1 MATNPGHDPVR
12 FFVGL
17 PPPSR
22 LLLGL
27 IIALNLKDDKRLLG
41 LLNTG
46 ALFPRDKD
54 GKEWTL
60 PEVSL
65 LKGQLDLGRWES
77 GSNNRWNPTLTSLA
91 LRELFDDE
99 KGPARAREILD
110 RLAPSYP
117 PSDPIYTNFYD
128 PVYLRRLLVAFYARD
143 TKSFKEMEDLSRK
156 AYDGHLLRGSLQDHL
171 TWAILPAA
179 WAATL
184 PPIQLADAV
193 SIKVSVLLGS
203 GLIAPDLPELLPLAR
218 RILDKNL
225 ANHSLADNLLRL
237 DLVGGHLA
245 GVSRFVAA
253 YPKSP
258 LYLLLGIQGWEAFFR
273 EAFAEAAGLFK
284 KMQTEYRKTVTKRKL
299 PPEEPFGLFT
309 ALALFLL
316 DRSDKRRE
324 ELPRL
329 LALATPSNTWNY
341 PGYVALSALEASR
354 QGQEVLAKNTLTRFV
369 PEAGH
374 QSPLAGALFALA
386 QELLTPDTFT
396 KNRPAYWLRFQD
408 FREFLP
414 MVAGLYAEVLCRL
427 EDPPKEAAAFREQE
441 TVALLLRPFRHLLVQ
456 EALWERSL
464 SGLEEILL
472 QTAPGGETPRE
483 KRIAWLFDPQTL
495 ETEAVEQSYKNGE
508 WRGSKKIAFKRL
520 HAADPSLPLT
530 EADRKIVD
538 SFTLEL
544 YYGNRAFHQPDP
556 YRTPLALAGHPAVYH
571 RDHPGMALE
580 LAATLPELVL
590 SETPQGY
597 RIDLTHRAEYPRAIL
612 EADSPSRYRVI
623 DVSKPVV
630 ALSQRIPPKGLAI
643 PREARDRILVLLRR
657 QAPFLA
663 LRAEISEADIPA
675 VEGRS
680 LPVLQLAPF
689 QEGLLLTA
697 GVRPFGPTGPFFPTG
712 RGGRLV
718 TATLDGKTLHAR
730 RDLDGEK
737 SLLAALVASLP
748 VLAGIEPEHNAWLL
762 DDPEDALDLLTE
774 IRESPLPKEVEW
786 PQGETFRLTPPV
798 GSKKLRI
805 TVREAR
811 DWFDLEGTVAV
822 DEDLVLDLREI
833 LNALPRAK
841 GRYIPLSDGR
851 FLALAEELR
860 HRLERLKSVSE
871 DSGSGARVSLPGT
884 LAIDDLLSEAGEV
897 KGDKSWREFRKRLRD
912 AADHRPEIPATL
924 KAELRDY
931 QVEGFFWMSRLA
943 RWGAGACLADDMG
956 LGKTVQAIAAM
967 LELAPEGP
975 ILVVAPT
982 SVCHNWASELAR
994 FAPTLKVHQLRDAAD
1009 RAAQT
1014 GGLGPRDVLIASY
1027 ALLALEEALL
1037 SGISWRMA
1045 VFDEAQAF
1053 KNAETKR
1060 AQAARK
1066 ILAQFR
1072 LALTGT
1078 PVENDLDELWSLF
1091 SVINPRLL
1099 GSRERFANR
1108 FAGPI
1113 ERSRDPRVLSSLRS
1127 LIRPFMLRRTKSA
1140 VLSELPPR
1148 TEITLE
1154 VELPPEERAFYEA
1167 LRRNALERIADLAD
1181 RKDSRIHILAE
1192 ITRLRRALCHP
1203 ALVDPETHLPG
1214 SKLETF
1220 LGLVD
1225 ELRDNRHRALV
1236 FSQFTGHLERVA
1248 KALDARQVPYQ
1259 YLDGGTPAKEREK
1272 RVEAFQGGEGDLFL
1286 ISLRA
1291 GGTGLNLTAADYV
1304 IHLDPWWNPAVEDQA
1319 SDRAHR
1325 IGQQRPVTIYRLI
1338 ATGSI
1343 EEKILEL
1350 HGRKRDLANDL
1361 LEGAEISGK
1370 LSNEELIALI
1380 G

>member
-1 MATNPGHDPVR
+1 MALSEENDPVKYYDS
-12 FFVGL
+12 L
-17 PPPSR
+17 SQPER
-22 LLLGL
+22 LLLGT
-27 IIALNLKDDKRLLG
+27 IIAANLRNEKELLG
-41 LLNTG
+41 LLSTG
-46 ALFPRDKD
+46 DLFFATDKTP
-54 GKEWTL
+54 WTM
-60 PEVSL
+60 ERIRT
-65 LKGQLDLGRWES
+65 LKNRISPDRWTTGS
-77 GSNNRWNPTLTSLA
+77 GNRWNPTLTSLA
-91 LRELFDDE
+91 LRELFE
-99 KGPARAREILD
+99 GPEGPHRAREILN
-110 RLAPSYP
+110 RLVPSHV
-117 PSDPIYTNFYD
+117 SEDPRYTNFYD
-128 PVYLRRLLVAFYARD
+128 PVYLRRLLVAIYARD
-143 TKSFKEMEDLSRK
+143 TATLEEIDKLSKK
-156 AYDGHLLRGSLQDHL
+156 AYDRMIIRQALQDHL
-171 TWAILPAA
+171 LRAILPPDF
-179 WAATL
+179 AATL
-184 PPIQLADAV
+184 AAPLLAEAV
-193 SIKVSVLLGS
+193 SIKVAFLLGS
-203 GLIAPDLPELLPLAR
+203 GVMAPDLEGLLPLGR
-218 RILDKNL
+218 RIGESSRPDPQ
-225 ANHSLADNLLRL
+225 LADSLLRL
-237 DLVGGHLA
+237 DLLGGNRLEVG
-245 GVSRFVAA
+245 RFLEKN
-253 YPKSP
+253 PKSP
-258 LYLLLGIQGWEAFFR
+258 PYLLLGIQGWEAFFR
-273 EAFAEAAGLFK
+273 EEFGEAAGFFK
-284 KMQTEYRKTVTKRKL
+284 KMQTEYRKTVTRRKI
-299 PPEEPFGLFT
+299 PPEEPFGLFY
-309 ALALFLL
+309 ALSLFFL

-329 LALATPSNTWNY
+329 LALATPINTWNHA
-341 PGYVALSALEASR
+341 GYVAISALEASR
-354 QGQEVLAKNTLTRFV
+354 QGLDRLAQNELSRSSSGTDPL
-369 PEAGH
+369 
-374 QSPLAGALFALA
+374 SPLAGALLSMAQWSLA
-386 QELLTPDTFT
+386 PDQLT
-396 KNRPAYWLRFQD
+396 KSRPIILEKLRSL
-408 FREFLP
+408 RETYPL
-414 MVAGLYAEVLCRL
+414 VAGLYAEILSRMD
-427 EDPPKEAAAFREQE
+427 DPPAEALSFLSRD
-441 TVALLLRPFRHLLVQ
+441 TVLHLLRPLRRLLVK
-456 EALWERSL
+456 EASWERSL
-464 SGLEEILL
+464 AGLEDLL
-472 QTAPGGETPRE
+472 SPTHPEGEAARE
-483 KRIAWLFDPQTL
+483 KRIAWLFDPRTF
-495 ETEAVEQSYKNGE
+495 ETEAVEQSLKHGE
-508 WRGSKKIAFKRL
+508 WRGTKKIAFKRL
-520 HAADPSLPLT
+520 RSGDPSLPLT
-530 EADRKIVD
+530 DADRKIVD
-538 SFTLEL
+538 TFQVEI
-544 YYGNRAFHQPDP
+544 YYGNRAYYQPDP
-556 YRTPLALAGHPAVYH
+556 RRTPLALAGHPAVYH
-571 RDHPGMALE
+571 RDHPGLRLE
-580 LAATLPELVL
+580 MVSALPELIL
-590 SETPQGY
+590 SESPDGY
-597 RIDLTHRAEYPRAIL
+597 RIDLSHRAEYPRAIL
-612 EADSPSRYRVI
+612 ESDSPSRYRVI

-630 ALSQRIPPKGLAI
+630 ALSQRIPPKGLSV
-643 PREARDRILVLLRR
+643 PREAKDRILGLLRR

-737 SLLAALVASLP
+737 SLLDALVASLP

-897 KGDKSWREFRKRLRD
+897 KGDKGWREFRKSLRD

-924 KAELRDY
+924 TAELRDY

-967 LELAPEGP
+967 LELASEGP

-1099 GSRERFANR
+1099 GSRERFGNR

-1220 LGLVD
+1220 LGLLD

-1338 ATGSI
+1338 TTGSI